1 MTLEGIVV
9 NGVIVLDGT
18 PRLPEGARVRVE
30 LTPDDP
36 DAWEHAPPPPSGET
50 REELLASLR
59 ESIAEAKAGV
69 PGRTVDEVFA
79 EVDAELR
86 RIVTERGN

>member
-1 MTLEGIVV
+1 MTLEGTVV
-9 NGVIVLDGT
+9 NGVIVPDGA
-18 PRLPEGARVRVE
+18 PHLPEGARVRIEVA
-30 LTPDDP
+30 PDDP
-36 DAWEHAPPPPSGET
+36 DAWENAPAPPSGET

-59 ESIAEAKAGV
+59 DSIAEAKAGE

-86 RIVTERGN
+86 RIAAERGN

>member
-36 DAWEHAPPPPSGET
+36 DDWENAPPPPSTES
-50 REELLASLR
+50 REELLAGLR

-69 PGRTVDEVFA
+69 GGAEARTFLKELAAKHNLPLQPGE
-79 EVDAELR
+79 
-86 RIVTERGN
+86 